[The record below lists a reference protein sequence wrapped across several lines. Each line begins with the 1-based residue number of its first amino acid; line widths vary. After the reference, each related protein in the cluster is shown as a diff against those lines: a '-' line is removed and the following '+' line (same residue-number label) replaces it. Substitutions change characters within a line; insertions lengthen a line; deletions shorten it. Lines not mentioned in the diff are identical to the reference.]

1 MSSPFQLK
9 SPIKYSLDDP
19 KSYSSEST
27 SKGAQPTPVV
37 EAVNDN
43 SLETENANGTKT
55 TYNTEES
62 SPDKNVAKALEE
74 TKKPLFKE
82 GAFDNDGRS
91 DEKFKA
97 RIAKAD
103 KQGRFGKAQRLKNRH
118 ASYLEK
124 QGDKAKNVGGTLSP
138 DQQARIDKAKG
149 MAKGTKVG
157 KFLRSFK

>member
-19 KSYSSEST
+19 KSYSNKST
-27 SKGAQPTPVV
+27 SKGAQNTADVK
-37 EAVNDN
+37 ATGAY
-43 SLETENANGTKT
+43 LETENVDGTT
-55 TYNTEES
+55 ATINTEES

-91 DEKFKA
+91 DEKFQA

-138 DQQARIDKAKG
+138 DQKARIDKAKG

>member
-1 MSSPFQLK
+1 MSSPFKLK
-9 SPIKYSLDDP
+9 SPIKYSLDNP
-19 KSYSSEST
+19 ESYSNEST

-37 EAVNDN
+37 EAVGGDI
-43 SLETENANGTKT
+43 ETENANGTT
-55 TYNTEES
+55 TTINTEES

-91 DEKFKA
+91 DEKFQA

-103 KQGRFGKAQRLKNRH
+103 KEGRFGKAQRLKNRH

-124 QGDKAKNVGGTLSP
+124 QGDKAKNAGGTLKP
-138 DQQARIDKAKG
+138 DQQKRIDDAKG
-149 MAKGTKVG
+149 MAGGTKVG

>member
-1 MSSPFQLK
+1 MSSPFKLK

-19 KSYSSEST
+19 KSYSNEST
-27 SKGAQPTPVV
+27 SKGDKNAPVV
-37 EAVNDN
+37 EAVGGDI
-43 SLETENANGTKT
+43 ETQDPDGRKT
-55 TYNTEES
+55 TINTEES

-91 DEKFKA
+91 DEKFQA
-97 RIAKAD
+97 RITKAD

-124 QGDKAKNVGGTLSP
+124 QGDKAKNAGGTLSP
-138 DQQARIDKAKG
+138 DQQKRIDDAKG
-149 MAKGTKVG
+149 MAGGTKVG

>member
-19 KSYSSEST
+19 KSYSNEST
-27 SKGAQPTPVV
+27 SKGAKDVAVV
-37 EAVNDN
+37 KAVGDYI
-43 SLETENANGTKT
+43 ETKNADETKT

-124 QGDKAKNVGGTLSP
+124 QGDKAKNAGGTLSP
-138 DQQARIDKAKG
+138 DQQKRIDDAKG
-149 MAKGTKVG
+149 MAGGTKVG

>member
-19 KSYSSEST
+19 KSYSNEST
-27 SKGAQPTPVV
+27 AKSAKDAPVV
-37 EAVNDN
+37 KAVGDYI
-43 SLETENANGTKT
+43 ETNNADGSKT
-55 TYNTEES
+55 EYNTEES

-124 QGDKAKNVGGTLSP
+124 QGDKAKNAGGTLSP
-138 DQQARIDKAKG
+138 DQQKRIDEAKG
-149 MAKGTKVG
+149 EAGGTQVG